1 MDDHSAAPEPFD
13 TADAAFRLLTS
24 GPQPLALH
32 AAEVAA
38 GLPDRPV
45 PLDELRVLLL
55 HPSTSAAARNAVW
68 AELVRRARD
77 GGPAWTV
84 GLAGIAM
91 PGLRRAA
98 GSLAA
103 AYRGDPADLQA
114 EILTGFLA
122 AVRALDLDDLEAV
135 PLASRLI
142 WAAWRAGQQ
151 HAYAEAGHAARRQ
164 DLSGWQ
170 DGPDLPWGHPDFVLA
185 AAVTRGVLTPA
196 QARLIGRNRLE
207 GIPLAQI
214 AAEMGISHSALCNR
228 RKRAEKAITD
238 AIRGGLLSDS

>member
-1 MDDHSAAPEPFD
+1 
-13 TADAAFRLLTS
+13 
-24 GPQPLALH
+24 
-32 AAEVAA
+32 
-38 GLPDRPV
+38 
-45 PLDELRVLLL
+45 
-55 HPSTSAAARNAVW
+55 
-68 AELVRRARD
+68 
-77 GGPAWTV
+77 
-84 GLAGIAM
+84 M

-135 PLASRLI
+135 PLASRLV

-185 AAVTRGVLTPA
+185 AAVRHGILTRA
-196 QARLIGRNRLE
+196 QAGLIGRNRLE
-207 GIPLAQI
+207 GIPLKQI
-214 AAEMGISHSALCNR
+214 AAETGISHNALCNR
-228 RKRAEKAITD
+228 RKRAEKTIAD
-238 AIRGGLLSDS
+238 AIANGFLAELFRRPA